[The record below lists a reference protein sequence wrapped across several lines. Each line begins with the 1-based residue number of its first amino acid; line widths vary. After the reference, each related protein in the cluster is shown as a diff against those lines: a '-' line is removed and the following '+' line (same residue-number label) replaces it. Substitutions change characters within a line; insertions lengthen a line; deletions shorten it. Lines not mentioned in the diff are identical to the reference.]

1 MRDVAR
7 VKDGHEPVRLL
18 KLLALRNGE
27 LFNASR
33 AAVDLGLHRETVDR
47 YLSVLEQLYLV
58 RRLPAWGVC
67 PLGAATRPR
76 VSSVRRKRIWSIAAL
91 RQPSPA

>member
-7 VKDGHEPVRLL
+7 VKDAHELLRPL

-33 AAVDLGLHRETVDR
+33 AAVDLGLRRETVDR
-47 YLSVLEQLYLV
+47 YLSV
-58 RRLPAWGVC
+58 PAV
-67 PLGAATRPR
+67 LGAASARLAPQPGQASR
-76 VSSVRRKRIWSIAAL
+76 QYAESVSGR
-91 RQPSPA
+91 